1 MSAINAANV
10 IEVKGRFVVVFRDAE
25 LADVMES
32 RCAEYGPRVA
42 L

>member
-1 MSAINAANV
+1 MNAINGGNV
-10 IEVKGRFVVVFRDAE
+10 IEVKGRFVMPGDAE

-32 RCAEYGPRVA
+32 RCDEYEPRVE